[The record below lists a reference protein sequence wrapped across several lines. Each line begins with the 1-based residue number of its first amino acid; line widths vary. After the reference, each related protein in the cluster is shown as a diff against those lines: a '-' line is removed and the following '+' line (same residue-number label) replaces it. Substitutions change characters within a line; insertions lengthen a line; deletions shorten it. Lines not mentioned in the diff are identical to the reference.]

1 MSGFKFEGLM
11 IENVILH
18 SIYSRTPDKQLV
30 EPKLSTHLIKLQQ
43 KALDALQLRI
53 TKALGNRSHGIEMS
67 IEQIGDDSF
76 FQNAAAMLHTNEEEF
91 IELSKKLA
99 KNLNKA
105 QFSTNAPGGVLA
117 IIAGRIGGNAV
128 PFIAAIK
135 AEMQDG
141 FKANE
146 NDNGVDMEYIEELL
160 LTSTQRLYKIG
171 FLIESVS
178 EPSDSNGYLPKNY
191 LAFLFDH
198 LITSTETSAAAAYFY
213 GAFLGMGIHE
223 SAKKLTN
230 DFFEFTKNFINTC
243 SISNDE
249 KLDFYEALRSE
260 LRSQD
265 SVDFPL

>member
-1 MSGFKFEGLM
+1 MAHVNSMNTFIQGQKIMSGFKFEGLM

-18 SIYSRTPDKQLV
+18 NVYPRTSDKQLV
-30 EPKLSTHLIKLQQ
+30 EPKLSTNLIKLPQ

-67 IEQIGDDSF
+67 IEQIDDDSF
-76 FQNAAAMLHTNEEEF
+76 FQNAAAMLHANEEQF

-117 IIAGRIGGNAV
+117 IIAGRIGDNAV
-128 PFIAAIK
+128 PFIAVIK

-178 EPSDSNGYLPKNY
+178 EPFDANGYLPKNY

-198 LITSTETSAAAAYFY
+198 LITSTETRAAAAYFY
-213 GAFLGMGIHE
+213 GAFLGMSIHK
-223 SAKKLTN
+223 SAKKLTD
-230 DFFEFTKNFINTC
+230 DFF
-243 SISNDE
+243 
-249 KLDFYEALRSE
+249 
-260 LRSQD
+260 
-265 SVDFPL
+265 